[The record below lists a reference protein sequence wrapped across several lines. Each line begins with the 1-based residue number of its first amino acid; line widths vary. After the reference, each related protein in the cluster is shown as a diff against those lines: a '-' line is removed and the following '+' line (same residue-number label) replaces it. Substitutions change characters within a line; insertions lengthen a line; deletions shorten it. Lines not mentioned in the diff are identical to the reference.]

1 MEKEDPMHI
10 AFAAPAAAPCTNAS
24 ERTRSDGVTIRL
36 TRVVVGAWLRSVE
49 RRTEAALRQLDHAGL
64 LEDFQASRRG

>member
-1 MEKEDPMHI
+1 MYI

-24 ERTRSDGVTIRL
+24 EPARSDGIPTRL
-36 TRVVVGAWLRSVE
+36 TRLVVGAWLRSIE

-64 LEDFQASRRG
+64 LEDFQASRRR